1 MKVDEL
7 IRNSRMVIDS
17 TGKTEAVQID
27 YVLWE
32 ELIET
37 LETLENNA
45 KVDRVESESKDSVDN
60 QDGDWVTKKL
70 NEIYAEEDS
79 SLHPDLA
86 AMQWD
91 ALPKED
97 WS

>member
-32 ELIET
+32 ELLET
-37 LETLENNA
+37 LETLEGGA
-45 KVDRVESESKDSVDN
+45 KVERAESKSKDSDNN
-60 QDGDWVTKKL
+60 QDGDWVTKQL
-70 NEIYAEEDS
+70 NEVYTEEDS